1 VAQISTKFVIYS
13 PNWQSVSPIP
23 RGVINGKCKSSTCLM
38 HVSRSSPMCHSVCPT
53 AAHSTR
59 CVPSSRL
66 KHTVRTSSASWHA
79 QCVSHIA
86 KSPTCLMHASR
97 SSPTRHGM
105 PAGLA
110 ENASLRLVSCFPQLP
125 NAAWRARCWHY
136 CSRWRTASNSKMAA
150 LTDTLSESSRPR
162 IGMRMCASAASR
174 HTCVRPVDSVPI
186 TMAVPRCMSVA

>member
-1 VAQISTKFVIYS
+1 MAQISTKFVIYS

-38 HVSRSSPMCHSVCPT
+38 HP
-53 AAHSTR
+53 AAPQRAIR
-59 CVPSSRL
+59 CVPRP
-66 KHTVRTSSASWHA
+66 HTLRG
-79 QCVSHIA
+79 
-86 KSPTCLMHASR
+86 ASR
-97 SSPTRHGM
+97 RADLSTQCAPALELARTMCFAHRQVSDLSHACIPQFPNVPFGM
-105 PAGLA
+105 PAGLT
-110 ENASLRLVSCFPQLP
+110 ENASLRLVSCIPQLP
-125 NAAWRARCWHY
+125 SAPWRARCWHY